1 MSARKDQ
8 SKEDK
13 TGFVPEKLAGV
24 HHPPPARQKWR
35 PSLDQESVSFVVVVY
50 HVTIVAS
57 GRNLDLMYSA
67 LQGVSFI

>member
-24 HHPPPARQKWR
+24 HLPPLARQKWR

-50 HVTIVAS
+50 HVTI
-57 GRNLDLMYSA
+57 L
-67 LQGVSFI
+67 